1 MSLPVPHV
9 CPKANSP
16 NTEKQSETRG
26 AEEKKRGKRV
36 GGEKERQGSWE
47 IRGRGD
53 PEEKENEEE
62 QQEIENKAR
71 KAPMFWPPA

>member
-1 MSLPVPHV
+1 M
-9 CPKANSP
+9 
-16 NTEKQSETRG
+16 
-26 AEEKKRGKRV
+26 

-71 KAPMFWPPA
+71 KAPMF